1 MKKIKNKFLVLQIDC
16 NLDKVAEQL
25 NINQY
30 TESKGV
36 GVSSRKLDKDKI
48 FASFVEKKT
57 ITEEVNYPNG
67 TVESIESVKYIYFDF
82 KIRLIKENYFL
93 IQLFNAPLSIKT
105 FIFYLSDLFPSLAI
119 EKFKFNLFTFRNRLK
134 ENKSFNKVRITSLKA
149 SSLPFSDKSVA
160 RIEVFSENDSF
171 HELKKAYGERG
182 YKLDRLVF
190 TINNAGQNSE
200 LSASSTGSITF
211 TESLNE
217 EIIIESFSRSIN
229 F

>member
-82 KIRLIKENYFL
+82 KIRLIKENYF
-93 IQLFNAPLSIKT
+93 F
-105 FIFYLSDLFPSLAI
+105 
-119 EKFKFNLFTFRNRLK
+119 
-134 ENKSFNKVRITSLKA
+134 
-149 SSLPFSDKSVA
+149 
-160 RIEVFSENDSF
+160 
-171 HELKKAYGERG
+171 
-182 YKLDRLVF
+182 
-190 TINNAGQNSE
+190 
-200 LSASSTGSITF
+200 
-211 TESLNE
+211 
-217 EIIIESFSRSIN
+217 
-229 F
+229 